1 MYQFTVPSILE
12 KGGAKMKKRV
22 TTITATSDTKSDA
35 PSMLVTTADRDRDND
50 RLQPEGVDLAGFK
63 KNPVLLWGHDYS
75 QIPIGKI
82 EHIDVEPGRGI
93 RARWRWLEGDD
104 QASRVR
110 NAWRQGIISAASV
123 GFRPKQTEP
132 NEFGGRD
139 YLAWELLEVSLV
151 AVPANPFATRALK
164 TLGLLEDGDLTLEI
178 TDFTNTGGFVKSDFR
193 AADQETFDIDTGML
207 NRMVAKQLR
216 EQLRPVLSIACKPGV
231 RRVFGSWGDY
241 IEVEGW
247 NPPRGR

>member
-1 MYQFTVPSILE
+1 
-12 KGGAKMKKRV
+12 MKKRV

-35 PSMLVTTADRDRDND
+35 PSMLVTTADLDRDHD
-50 RLQPEGVDLAGFK
+50 RLQPEGVDLEGFK

-110 NAWRQGIISAASV
+110 NAWEQKIISAASV
-123 GFRPKQTEP
+123 GFRPKQTAP
-132 NEFGGRD
+132 NDFGGRD

-164 TLGLLEDGDLTLEI
+164 TLGLLEGEGLFLEVSGWSPLDDAIRAGCEAGVRKVFGSGADFVEI
-178 TDFTNTGGFVKSDFR
+178 TD
-193 AADQETFDIDTGML
+193 
-207 NRMVAKQLR
+207 
-216 EQLRPVLSIACKPGV
+216 
-231 RRVFGSWGDY
+231 
-241 IEVEGW
+241 W
-247 NPPRGR
+247 NPRRGRQW